1 MNGGVLMNPWVILIL
16 IIVIAITVI
25 TGALMLLFAPNIMAA
40 ILIAILAMWILI
52 KAPIPDLRFKIG
64 LPIMLVIVAIFIYY
78 YGNELLAVVV

>member
-1 MNGGVLMNPWVILIL
+1 MNGVLTNPYVLL
-16 IIVIAITVI
+16 IVIVLIVALVL

-40 ILIAILAMWILI
+40 LLIALLAVWILI

-64 LPIMLVIVAIFIYY
+64 LPILLVFVAIMVYY